1 MKLLFCES
9 FMVYGSLCCMYAF
22 YHLNL
27 AVFYLFAEITKLP
40 PLPKMESDEDTDDY
54 ESEKAS
60 RKFQRTSG
68 PRTKDPYASDDSWFM
83 PITIAI
89 ALFLPILFCLCRH

>member
-1 MKLLFCES
+1 MYICLHLFAGLEILCYLL
-9 FMVYGSLCCMYAF
+9 
-22 YHLNL
+22 
-27 AVFYLFAEITKLP
+27 AEITKLP
-40 PLPKMESDEDTDDY
+40 PLPKAESEEDMDDF
-54 ESEKAS
+54 ESEKSS

>member
-1 MKLLFCES
+1 MIKTSSCLFT
-9 FMVYGSLCCMYAF
+9 
-22 YHLNL
+22 
-27 AVFYLFAEITKLP
+27 EIPKLP
-40 PLPKMESDEDTDDY
+40 PLPKAEADEDTDDW
-54 ESEKAS
+54 ESDKSSS

-68 PRTKDPYASDDSWFM
+68 PRAKDPYATDESWFM

>member
-1 MKLLFCES
+1 MLLLYVHYNCLHAGFTFC
-9 FMVYGSLCCMYAF
+9 F
-22 YHLNL
+22 Y
-27 AVFYLFAEITKLP
+27 AEITKLP
-40 PLPKMESDEDTDDY
+40 PLPKMESEEETDDW
-54 ESEKAS
+54 ESENS